1 MSTSHY
7 SNGNYKPIKS
17 SDPNPALSQMRKA
30 VYAWQDDYTH
40 PSIQHS
46 RPECTDVGANTITL
60 KDNVLAPMPN
70 TRRSPLPRLL
80 TLLAGGVALL
90 LLDGF
95 AIAHYADSV
104 VDAVIIALVTMP
116 TGGFI
121 LATALAIAD
130 VSGEDTD
137 WMQ

>member
-7 SNGNYKPIKS
+7 SNNNY
-17 SDPNPALSQMRKA
+17 
-30 VYAWQDDYTH
+30 H

-46 RPECTDVGANTITL
+46 RPESTDVGADTIKL
-60 KDNVLAPMPN
+60 QDKVLAPMPN

-80 TLLAGGVALL
+80 ALLAGGVALL

-104 VDAVIIALVTMP
+104 VEAVIIALVTMP

-137 WMQ
+137 WLQ